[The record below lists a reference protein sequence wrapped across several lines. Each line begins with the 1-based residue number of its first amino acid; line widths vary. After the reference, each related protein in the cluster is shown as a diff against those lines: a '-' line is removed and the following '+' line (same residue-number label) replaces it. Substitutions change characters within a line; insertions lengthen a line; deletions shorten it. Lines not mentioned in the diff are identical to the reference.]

1 MRGKIFPKN
10 IYIVPGLSEVLYVER
25 NTFASPDNVLHEE
38 LHVTLRL
45 GLSLLTLSDISLQAK
60 EGRCHR
66 HLFQVL
72 QCEAPPSVPLDGS

>member
-1 MRGKIFPKN
+1 MTGTIFQMN

-25 NTFASPDNVLHEE
+25 NTFASPNNVLHEE
-38 LHVTLRL
+38 LHVTLHL
-45 GLSLLTLSDISLQAK
+45 GLSLLTLPDIFLQAK
-60 EGRCHR
+60 EGRCHC